1 MSRYRMD
8 GLSDGFI
15 KGLQIGEA
23 IKTSRVKEQ
32 LAGFKAKYA
41 QYADEQQKDID
52 ADDVAT
58 RLMEQYDIPSDSA
71 AYHNI
76 YDAARLGKSISS
88 IETMIRNN
96 KASWAAI
103 EAKADT
109 LTSSI
114 DGTTDTP
121 SLDINEQTNA
131 ALEEAASEVKDGEPL
146 PTDVNAQTTIQG
158 PRLIQASEGFE
169 GKLIVAESSG
179 DNSKTVTD
187 TKGRVHGGEL
197 MFGEL
202 RLADY
207 NQATQNNLT
216 VADLKN
222 LNDDQRKALRDWH
235 LKDLT
240 DWANNSGLQEF
251 VGTEINGIKVTSDGI
266 LAMAHLGGKT
276 GAENFLRSNGEN
288 NPSDEVRNPDGT
300 LVRTYLS
307 DYLKKFGDPQGNI
320 ITQTDNAL
328 GVETPSEEGNQEQVP
343 PTETG
348 GLISWFK
355 SKHREKITDEILIQT
370 GLTNIDTF
378 NSIMADPTG
387 RGAYTPI
394 RRGGGEPLPLRLVS
408 SDGSTKGNFVENSR
422 LDDETTYTELG
433 GRTLADVFTN
443 ETSGRILAQADAL
456 IEKLWKEETNIDRTI
471 ETADA
476 MLWDTFQR
484 GDEAYSEAFKIASS
498 YNPADATSLDQKYY
512 DALDTMQKRIIFFK
526 SMDDPAKTALAAKT
540 SYMQTIYDAPAW
552 EATEKTISDYKAL
565 TSPTVEETAAYN
577 EALAT
582 QRELLLSAEL
592 VWKETTDASSGGSDT
607 YTQGNYTADKIK
619 QEQILAKTEEE
630 RSETEKNWLANFNLT
645 EKAYLAASD
654 ATTTAADPDEIVV
667 TYVDSNGVTKSKN
680 VYVNPEG
687 GYIDPATGLPWNAQ
701 TTSEDGQKTPAPF
714 TITRTQTLAEADD
727 SQQAVSQASSVIS
740 PINEKWITVSQ
751 LSTNA
756 RNLSDKVAEYEFILS
771 SAGALNSFWKS
782 FNTEIQGFMSWMET
796 NGSGYD
802 SSNIMA
808 AVDDYNEGAKSLQS
822 FKNEVAAD
830 VYKQFQ
836 ADMVRF
842 IFSVGRA
849 EGQAGNGFSNQDYR
863 VLSKSVNAGNN
874 FAVFTKTLKDYVK
887 GQWQVYDNMVR
898 TGANTPVVMNA
909 RRTTDVF
916 DILLQN
922 NQSRFTKEKVDE
934 GILSLASFRNYE
946 WSQSPSGQIVGV
958 LNDTQDEI
966 TSKLGKDIFPEEL
979 ETDINTAIT
988 NGEKFYILL
997 LPNGNYYLQEFAR

>member
-23 IKTSRVKEQ
+23 IKSSRVKEQ

-52 ADDVAT
+52 ADDIAT

-96 KASWAAI
+96 KSSWAAL
-103 EAKADT
+103 EAKADN
-109 LTSSI
+109 LTSPI
-114 DGTTDTP
+114 DGTSTTP
-121 SLDINEQTNA
+121 NLDIADQTNA
-131 ALEEAASEVKDGEPL
+131 ALTEAANEVEEGEPL
-146 PTDVNAQTTIQG
+146 PEVQTSVQPT
-158 PRLIQASEGFE
+158 RLIQASNGFE
-169 GKLIVAESSG
+169 GKLISAESGG
-179 DNSKTVTD
+179 DNSAMVTD
-187 TKGRVHGGEL
+187 TQGRTHAGEL
-197 MFGEL
+197 MFGEM

-207 NQATQNNLT
+207 NQATGNNLT
-216 VADLKN
+216 VNDLKN
-222 LNDDQRKALRDWH
+222 LNEDQRKALRDWH

-240 DWANNSGLQEF
+240 DWANNAGLQEF

-288 NPSDEVRNPDGT
+288 NPSDQVQNPDGT
-300 LVRTYLS
+300 MASTSLS

-328 GVETPSEEGNQEQVP
+328 GVETPNEEEGNQEQVP

-355 SKHREKITDEILIQT
+355 KKHREKMTDEILIQT

-378 NSIMADPTG
+378 NAIMSDPTG

-394 RRGGGEPLPLRLVS
+394 RRGSGEPLPLRLVS
-408 SDGSTKGNFVENSR
+408 SDGSTKGNFVENMR
-422 LDDETTYTELG
+422 LDDSTQYPELG
-433 GRTLADVFTN
+433 DRTLAEIFTN
-443 ETSGRILAQADAL
+443 ETDARTLARADAI
-456 IEKLWKEETNIDRTI
+456 IEKLWKDETNIDRTTQ
-471 ETADA
+471 TADA

-484 GDEAYSEAFKIASS
+484 SDEAYREAMKVAEGYDPNDEASH
-498 YNPADATSLDQKYY
+498 DQKYF
-512 DALDTMQKRIIFFK
+512 DALKTITERTLFFK

-540 SYMQTIYDAPAW
+540 SYMQTVYDSPAW
-552 EATEKTISDYKAL
+552 EATEQAISDYKAIA
-565 TSPTVEETAAYN
+565 TPTDEDTANYN
-577 EALAT
+577 KALAT
-582 QRELLLSAEL
+582 QRELLTSAEL
-592 VWKETTDASSGGSDT
+592 VWKTTTDISEGSNT

-619 QEQILAKTEEE
+619 QEQILAKPEED
-630 RSETEKNWLANFNLT
+630 RSEEEKNWLTNFNLI

-654 ATTTAADPDEIVV
+654 ATTTAPDPDEIVV
-667 TYVDSNGVTKSKN
+667 TYVDSNGITKSKN

-687 GYIDPATGLPWNAQ
+687 GYIDPATGEPWNAQ
-701 TTSEDGQKTPAPF
+701 TTSEDGQANTPF
-714 TITRTQTLAEADD
+714 TVVNTMTLAEADD
-727 SQQAVSQASSVIS
+727 SQQAVSQASSTIS
-740 PINEKWITVSQ
+740 PLTEKWIAVSQ
-751 LSTNA
+751 LTTNA
-756 RNLSDKVAEYEFILS
+756 RSLSDKVAEYEMILT
-771 SAGALNSFWKS
+771 SAGALNSFWGS
-782 FNTEIQGFMSWMET
+782 FNTEIQGFMSWMGQ
-796 NGSGYD
+796 NGRNYD
-802 SSNIMA
+802 SSTIMA
-808 AVDDYNEGAKSLQS
+808 AVEEYNAGGGLQS
-822 FKNEVAAD
+822 FDNKKAAD

-863 VLSKSVNAGNN
+863 VLSRSVNAGNN
-874 FAVFTKTLKDYVK
+874 FNIFTKTLKDMVR
-887 GQWQVYDNMVR
+887 GQWESYNDLV
-898 TGANTPVVMNA
+898 TTASNTPVVMNA

-916 DILLQN
+916 DTLLTN
-922 NQSRFTKEKVDE
+922 NQARFTQEKVDA
-934 GILSLASFRNYE
+934 GLLPQASLDNYS
-946 WSQSPSGQIVGV
+946 WAQSPTGQVVGV
-958 LNDTQDEI
+958 RTDSTDEL
-966 TSKLGKDIFPEEL
+966 TSKLGQNMFPPEL
-979 ETDINTAIT
+979 ETDIREKIT

>member
-58 RLMEQYDIPSDSA
+58 RLMEQYDIPSTSS

-96 KASWAAI
+96 KSSWAAI
-103 EAKADT
+103 EAQADT

-114 DGTTDTP
+114 DGTSETP
-121 SLDINEQTNA
+121 NIDIADQTNA
-131 ALEEAASEVKDGEPL
+131 ALEEAASEVKDDEPL
-146 PTDVNAQTTIQG
+146 PTDVNAQTTIQA
-158 PRLIQASEGFE
+158 PRLIQASTGFE
-169 GKLIVAESSG
+169 GKLINAESNG

-207 NQATQNNLT
+207 NKATQNNLT
-216 VADLKN
+216 VADLRN

-251 VGTEINGIKVTSDGI
+251 VGTEINGIKVTADGI

-288 NPSDEVRNPDGT
+288 NPSDQVQNPDGT
-300 LVRTYLS
+300 MASTSLS
-307 DYLKKFGDPQGNI
+307 DYLKKFGDPQSNA
-320 ITQTDNAL
+320 ITQTAEVL
-328 GVETPSEEGNQEQVP
+328 GEEEGEQGQIP
-343 PTETG
+343 PAETG

-355 SKHREKITDEILIQT
+355 TKHREKMDGEMRLQT
-370 GLTNIDTF
+370 GIYNIDVI
-378 NSIMADPTG
+378 NAVMADPTG

-394 RRGGGEPLPLRLVS
+394 RRGSGEPLPLRLVS
-408 SDGSTKGNFVENSR
+408 SDGSTKGNYVENMR
-422 LDDETTYTELG
+422 LDDETTFPELG
-433 GRTLADVFTN
+433 NRTFADVFTN
-443 ETSGRILAQADAL
+443 ETSGRLLAEADAL
-456 IEKLWKEETNIDRTI
+456 IEKLWKNETNIDRTI

-512 DALDTMQKRIIFFK
+512 DALDTMQERIIFFK

-565 TSPTVEETAAYN
+565 TSPTDEETAAYN
-577 EALAT
+577 GALAS

-592 VWKETTDASSGGSDT
+592 VWKQTTDASSGGSDT
-607 YTQGNYTADKIK
+607 YTQGNYTADKIR
-619 QEQILAKTEEE
+619 QEQILAKTEED
-630 RSETEKNWLANFNLT
+630 RSEEEKKWLTNFNLI

-680 VYVNPEG
+680 VYVNSEG
-687 GYIDPATGLPWNAQ
+687 GYIDPANGEPWNAP
-701 TTSEDGQKTPAPF
+701 TTSEDGQETSAPF
-714 TITRTQTLAEADD
+714 TITNTMTLAEADD
-727 SQQAVSQASSVIS
+727 SQQAVSQASSTIS
-740 PINEKWITVSQ
+740 PVTEKWIAVSQ
-751 LSTNA
+751 LTTNA
-756 RNLSDKVAEYEFILS
+756 RSLSDKVAEYEMILT
-771 SAGALNSFWKS
+771 SAGALNSFWGS
-782 FNTEIQGFMSWMET
+782 FNTEIQGFMSWMGQ
-796 NGSGYD
+796 NGRNYD
-802 SSNIMA
+802 SSTIMT
-808 AVDDYNEGAKSLQS
+808 AVEEYNAGGGLQS
-822 FKNEVAAD
+822 FNNKQAAD

-849 EGQAGNGFSNQDYR
+849 EGQAGNGFSNQDYN

-874 FAVFTKTLKDYVK
+874 FNIFTKTLKDMVR
-887 GQWQVYDNMVR
+887 GQWETYNNLV
-898 TGANTPVVMNA
+898 TTTANTPVVMNA

-916 DILLQN
+916 DTLLTN
-922 NQSRFTKEKVDE
+922 NQARFTQEKVE
-934 GILSLASFRNYE
+934 AGLLPQASFDNYN
-946 WSQSPSGQIVGV
+946 WAQSPTGQVIGIRT
-958 LNDTQDEI
+958 DSTDEL
-966 TSKLGKDIFPEEL
+966 TSKLGQGMFPQEL
-979 ETDINTAIT
+979 ETDINEKIT